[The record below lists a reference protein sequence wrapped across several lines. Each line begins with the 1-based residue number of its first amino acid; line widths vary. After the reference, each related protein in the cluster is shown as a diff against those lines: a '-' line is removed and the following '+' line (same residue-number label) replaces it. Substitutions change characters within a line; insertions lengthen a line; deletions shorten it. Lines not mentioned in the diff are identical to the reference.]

1 MSARGGKMSRS
12 FTITVDRDLWEQFQY
27 KMQENG
33 YGPGEESSA
42 AKLAIRH
49 WITLAPI
56 TAELANAK
64 ARVYQHCLADMNKR
78 LGAALSE
85 LAREYQDAI
94 RLTSPEE
101 AGF

>member
-1 MSARGGKMSRS
+1 MSRGGKMSRS
-12 FTITVDRDLWEQFQY
+12 FSITVDRDLWEQFQW

-33 YGPGEESSA
+33 FGPGEETSA

-49 WITLAPI
+49 WITLDPI
-56 TAELANAK
+56 TAQLADAK
-64 ARVYQHCLADMNKR
+64 ARIYQHCLSDMNRR
-78 LGAALSE
+78 LGQALSE
-85 LAREYQDAI
+85 IAREYQDAI